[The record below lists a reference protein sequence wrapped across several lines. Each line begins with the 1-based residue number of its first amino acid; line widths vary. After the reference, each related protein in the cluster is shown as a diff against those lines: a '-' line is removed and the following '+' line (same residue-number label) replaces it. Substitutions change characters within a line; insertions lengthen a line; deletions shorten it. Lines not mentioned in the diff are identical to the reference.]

1 MKPWLLRG
9 LGLTLVHVLVRV
21 LLGVALVQWPLQGSM
36 LRMVALAV
44 VVLAAIVWAGLDGIR
59 DQRAHPQS
67 EDGADL
73 TMLWLKA
80 AAVTG
85 LAAGLLTWLI
95 DTVSPIQVGVKSLFF
110 ELTSRAA
117 FTVLLVF
124 VPATAA
130 VMLGRLLV
138 RRDQRKSAGT
148 ATGTATGK
156 PDDGPAPVTASA
168 APDQGWRDDDAPTEV
183 FERIDPDRRP

>member
-21 LLGVALVQWPLQGSM
+21 LLGAALVQWPLQGSV

-85 LAAGLLTWLI
+85 LVAGLLTWLI

-110 ELTSRAA
+110 ELTSGAA
-117 FTVLLVF
+117 FTVLLVY

-130 VMLGRLLV
+130 VMLGRFLV
-138 RRDQRKSAGT
+138 RREQRKSAP
-148 ATGTATGK
+148 AAK
-156 PDDGPAPVTASA
+156 PDAGSAPVGAAA
-168 APDQGWRDDDAPTEV
+168 APDPGWRDDDAPTEV

>member
-44 VVLAAIVWAGLDGIR
+44 VVLATIVWAGLDGIR

-67 EDGADL
+67 DDGADL

-95 DTVSPIQVGVKSLFF
+95 DTVGPIQTGVKSLFF
-110 ELTSRAA
+110 ELTSGAA

-148 ATGTATGK
+148 ATGR
-156 PDDGPAPVTASA
+156 PDDGPAPVTAST